1 VPFLPKLCLKSSF
14 DSSSSSSSL
23 WRRSSSSS
31 SESSPLSYM
40 ILICCLFVE
49 LDPLASWVEI
59 GLLLRLAELRDSCCP
74 KFFLKSSRFMS
85 EGLNDYYLS
94 LAVSSMRCSTI
105 FLTAS
110 GIYKS
115 SSSLS
120 QSNSSSSS
128 SSNKYSLIWSPP
140 WTSTFCVRAKL
151 SLSLASACSFKSC
164 KSLNFCSCRYYSSF
178 SISRIRSSI
187 ESVKSWLISKS
198 RFKLSF
204 SFASSSKMYYIA
216 RRRG

>member
-1 VPFLPKLCLKSSF
+1 MSSF
-14 DSSSSSSSL
+14 HSSPPSSL
-23 WRRSSSSS
+23 ARMSSSSS

-40 ILICCLFVE
+40 ILICCLLVE
-49 LDPLASWVEI
+49 LAPLASWVEI

-74 KFFLKSSRFMS
+74 KFFLRSSRFMS
-85 EGLNDYYLS
+85 EGFNYYYLS

-110 GIYKS
+110 GIWK

-120 QSNSSSSS
+120 RSSSSSSS
-128 SSNKYSLIWSPP
+128 SSNKYSLIYSPP
-140 WTSTFCVRAKL
+140 WASTFYVRAKL
-151 SLSLASACSFKSC
+151 SFSLASACSFKSC
-164 KSLNFCSCRYYSSF
+164 KSLNFYSCRYYSSF

-187 ESVKSWLISKS
+187 ESVNSWLISKS

-216 RRRG
+216 RKRG